1 MAAVR
6 EHKVVVCKGETGSGK
21 TTQFPQYLRDAFDP
35 PGLIGVTQPRR
46 VAAVSVATRVAQER
60 RGPLGEEVGYQI
72 RFEDRTG
79 PRTRIKFMTDGCL
92 VRECLED
99 PTLRRY
105 SFIMLDEAHE
115 RSVNTDILFGL
126 MKRALAIRDDL
137 RVVVTSATLDVHKF
151 SDYFDRCPVKEIPV
165 RTHPVSVYHS
175 KTKVREGA
183 GAGGRERTVCLDG
196 LLVVCRLIR
205 FSFLLCS
212 VHHDAHGPLQL
223 LLHPVRRRHR
233 PQDPPHPR

>member
-1 MAAVR
+1 MFHYKDELMAAVKA
-6 EHKVVVCKGETGSGK
+6 HKVVVCKGETGSGK

-35 PGLIGVTQPRR
+35 PGLVGVTQPRR

-60 RGPLGEEVGYQI
+60 RGRLGDEVGYQI
-72 RFEDRTG
+72 RFEDKTG

-126 MKRALAIRDDL
+126 MKRALAVRDDL

-151 SDYFDRCPVKEIPV
+151 SEYFDRCPVKEIPV
-165 RTHPVSVYHS
+165 RTHPVAVYHS
-175 KTKVREGA
+175 KTKVRRGNE
-183 GAGGRERTVCLDG
+183 
-196 LLVVCRLIR
+196 
-205 FSFLLCS
+205 
-212 VHHDAHGPLQL
+212 
-223 LLHPVRRRHR
+223 
-233 PQDPPHPR
+233 